1 MKKTLEIAIILL
13 MMIMTGI
20 ATTFGENIR
29 VGVKAGDYVKYIASY
44 SYLGSTAQEPVEID
58 IKKVNGSLVTGDF
71 ILKTITQI
79 TNTSFS
85 YDVSTAEY
93 SGAFLIWGF
102 IIPAN
107 LTIGDRISYGNLTVE
122 KIGDWNGRKAI
133 IADTTSPYFTSIG
146 QVYWD
151 QITGILLQSTVT
163 QQSGSDLS
171 IVVSE
176 TNLWSEGFNSLL
188 LAIIVVIIVTIV
200 LVMLAIL
207 RRRKPTKVVQTQSAR
222 PNSALRL
229 SSD

>member
-1 MKKTLEIAIILL
+1 M
-13 MMIMTGI
+13 
-20 ATTFGENIR
+20 
-29 VGVKAGDYVKYIASY
+29 
-44 SYLGSTAQEPVEID
+44 
-58 IKKVNGSLVTGDF
+58 
-71 ILKTITQI
+71 
-79 TNTSFS
+79 
-85 YDVSTAEY
+85 
-93 SGAFLIWGF
+93 
-102 IIPAN
+102 
-107 LTIGDRISYGNLTVE
+107 E

-188 LAIIVVIIVTIV
+188 LAIIVVIVVAIV

-207 RRRKPTKVVQTQSAR
+207 RRRKQTKVVQTQSAR